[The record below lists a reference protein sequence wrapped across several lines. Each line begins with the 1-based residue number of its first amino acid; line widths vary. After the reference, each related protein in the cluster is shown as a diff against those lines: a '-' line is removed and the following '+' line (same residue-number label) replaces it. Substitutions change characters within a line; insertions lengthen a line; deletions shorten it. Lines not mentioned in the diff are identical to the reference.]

1 MEKTKIITLEGLRAY
16 TQKYPQPDFKQTNP
30 NAKNY
35 IHRDRTILEN
45 QYTEIRPNFDK
56 HTPNISGRPVATIQ
70 IVNSNLADFTK
81 PYYSYCYV
89 DIQTKLIPTGTK
101 LVIKKYNRDSSTGE
115 YIPENSSQEVSYEE
129 NKELL
134 MKAHWQVRHRDRITK
149 KWITSSPITGWY
161 VYLPITMGATTDL
174 TDETITEVVQ
184 IKIPKEKSI
193 EYLDYAYIPDLKKCM
208 ERIELLEQRNAEL
221 IDKISSMDKIIES
234 FHPEYDSKK
243 GEIKTATLKSPENEE
258 EIQKII
264 AVAQNSLNNSGF
276 ADQIVETADIMEMKI
291 TGLVDDAMDY
301 IDNWLTDTKMGKC
314 IMSIVH
320 GTFSITDIQI
330 DFDMP
335 DSMSDGWL
343 TMSANVNG
351 VYLEE
356 TVTGWETLDMALRA
370 VVSAICK
377 KAGAALIKWV
387 VDLF

>member
-1 MEKTKIITLEGLRAY
+1 
-16 TQKYPQPDFKQTNP
+16 
-30 NAKNY
+30 
-35 IHRDRTILEN
+35 
-45 QYTEIRPNFDK
+45 
-56 HTPNISGRPVATIQ
+56 
-70 IVNSNLADFTK
+70 
-81 PYYSYCYV
+81 
-89 DIQTKLIPTGTK
+89 
-101 LVIKKYNRDSSTGE
+101 
-115 YIPENSSQEVSYEE
+115 
-129 NKELL
+129 
-134 MKAHWQVRHRDRITK
+134 
-149 KWITSSPITGWY
+149 
-161 VYLPITMGATTDL
+161 
-174 TDETITEVVQ
+174 
-184 IKIPKEKSI
+184 
-193 EYLDYAYIPDLKKCM
+193 M

-301 IDNWLTDTKMGKC
+301 IDDWLTDTKMGKC

-377 KAGAALIKWV
+377 KAGVALLKWV